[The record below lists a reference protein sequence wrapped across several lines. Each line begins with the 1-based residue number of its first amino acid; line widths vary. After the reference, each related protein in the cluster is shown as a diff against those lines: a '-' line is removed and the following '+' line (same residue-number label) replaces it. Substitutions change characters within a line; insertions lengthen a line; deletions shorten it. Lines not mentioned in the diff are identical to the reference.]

1 MSVGT
6 YKYWLDD
13 RPWLD
18 RLIGQ
23 RVVEASDDTLT
34 LSNGVQLRFQKAND
48 DCCSYIELGKLATT
62 DNIITAASVGDNEG
76 ETGGEGPYDAWVYVV
91 TEAGVLNIAEAH
103 GDASNGY
110 YLHGFALD
118 VTVIEPAVA

>member
-1 MSVGT
+1 MRETT
-6 YKYWLDD
+6 YQYWLDD

-23 RVVEASDDTLT
+23 RVTEATDDTLT
-34 LSNGVQLRFQKAND
+34 LSNGVQLRFQKQND
-48 DCCSYIELGKLATT
+48 DCCSYIELKKLATT
-62 DNIITAASVGDNEG
+62 DNIITSASIGDDDEG
-76 ETGGEGPYDAWVYVV
+76 EGEYDAWVHVI
-91 TEAGVLNIAEAH
+91 TSAGALNVAVAH

-118 VTVIEPAVA
+118 VTVIEPAVS